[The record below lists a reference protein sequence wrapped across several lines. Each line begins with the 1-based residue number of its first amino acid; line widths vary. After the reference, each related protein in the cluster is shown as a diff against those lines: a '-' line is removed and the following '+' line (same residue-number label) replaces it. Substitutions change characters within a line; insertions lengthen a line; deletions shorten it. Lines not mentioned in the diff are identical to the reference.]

1 MLINTGTD
9 KTIILT
15 IDEQI
20 SCR

>member
-15 IDEQI
+15 TDEQI